1 MRFASIFAL
10 LTIVINM
17 DPNAHN
23 INSMGKVWNCTQ
35 SYFVHPIHQNDLIE
49 FLNSHKP
56 TKIVP
61 NYPDLNSNIPEST
74 SEVGVIHRPTINPNW
89 H

>member
-10 LTIVINM
+10 LTIVLGM

-35 SYFVHPIHQNDLIE
+35 SYFVHPIHQHDLMD

-56 TKIVP
+56 TTMP
-61 NYPDLNSNIPEST
+61 SPFSDLNSNIPGSA
-74 SEVGVIHRPTINPNW
+74 SEAPVIQRPTITPNW
-89 H
+89 R